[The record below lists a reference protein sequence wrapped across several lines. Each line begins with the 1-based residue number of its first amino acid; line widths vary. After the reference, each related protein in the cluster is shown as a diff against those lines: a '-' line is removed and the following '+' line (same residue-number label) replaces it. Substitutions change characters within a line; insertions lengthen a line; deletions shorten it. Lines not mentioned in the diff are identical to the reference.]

1 MDTSWRQKGEENTWN
16 GEEGKENKTARESGC
31 CFQFHF
37 HFNPLEV
44 SEEGNKGQD
53 EKLEVKESFLF
64 SPPILPSQNQLL
76 QLPSTARPP
85 PVLSI
90 WPQYGETKN
99 CTQIKKDFKNKGCPV
114 NFLCR

>member
-1 MDTSWRQKGEENTWN
+1 MRKGKRIRQQK
-16 GEEGKENKTARESGC
+16 RESGC

-37 HFNPLEV
+37 HFNRLEV
-44 SEEGNKGQD
+44 SEEWNKGQD

-64 SPPILPSQNQLL
+64 SPPILPSQNQPV
-76 QLPSTARPP
+76 QPPSAARPP
-85 PVLSI
+85 PILSI